1 MQLKPTFDLD
11 NKIDQTNYYYFEN
24 FFNEQE
30 FTWLNNLKNLYSFE
44 ESSIVGG
51 GSGVRKSVIKWIHPD
66 DKSMW
71 VYDKLGDAIKQ
82 ANDSLWNFDINSI
95 IDSIQYTEYPHGNG
109 HYNWHLD
116 IGPYPINHRK
126 ISLVLQLSDPEEY
139 EGGDLELWP
148 GGTPITIIKKK
159 GTLVIFPSYIMHRV
173 TPVTKGVRK
182 SLVLWAGGN
191 SYR

>member
-1 MQLKPTFDLD
+1 MQFKPVFDQSK
-11 NKIDQTNYYYFEN
+11 NIDQTNYYQFEDFFNTQELTWFEN
-24 FFNEQE
+24 
-30 FTWLNNLKNLYSFE
+30 LKMLYAFDE
-44 ESSIVGG
+44 AHIVGN
-51 GSGVRKSVIKWIHPD
+51 SKGVRKSVIKWITPD
-66 DKSMW
+66 EKSMW
-71 VYDKLGDAIKQ
+71 VYDKLGEAIKQ
-82 ANDSLWNFDINSI
+82 ANDSLWNFNLSSM

-109 HYNWHLD
+109 HYDWHLD

-126 ISLVLQLSDPEEY
+126 ISLVMQLSDPDEY

-148 GGTPITIIKKK
+148 GGESITIPKKK
-159 GTLVIFPSYIMHRV
+159 ATLVIFPSYIMHRV

>member
-24 FFNEQE
+24 LFNEQE
-30 FTWLNNLKNLYSFE
+30 FTWLDNLKNLYPFE

-71 VYDKLGDAIKQ
+71 VYDKLGHAIKQ
-82 ANDSLWNFDINSI
+82 ANDSLWLFDMNSI

-109 HYNWHLD
+109 HYDWHVD

-126 ISLVLQLSDPEEY
+126 ISLVMQLSDPEEY

-148 GGTPITIIKKK
+148 GGKAITIPKKK

-182 SLVLWAGGN
+182 SLVLWAGG
-191 SYR
+191 SGYR